1 MNWGNY
7 LISASTLPSLRK
19 SRDILDPAEFCDIC
33 LTQGQLLP
41 NYEKLKEFAPLN
53 GVNLILLEPF
63 FEGKLPIQCKS
74 ELLRLINFNVID
86 DDKKAHVC

>member
-7 LISASTLPSLRK
+7 LISASSLPSLRK
-19 SRDILDPAEFCDIC
+19 SRDISDPAEFCNIC
-33 LTQGQLLP
+33 LIQGQLLP
-41 NYEKLKEFAPLN
+41 SYEKLEEFAPLN